1 MSLQNLNFA
10 QQTKPIEKDN
20 LKNDSTFVMTKS
32 PMGAVLRSAVLPGWG
47 QIYNESYIKAPIIWG
62 IFGGLAAAWIFNN
75 NRYKENRDLF
85 IQTGIEKYRKSRT
98 FYKDQR
104 DQVTIYIGLTYLL
117 NLIDAYV
124 DASLFDFSVEENQIT
139 NQTQLSLRIKLN

>member
-10 QQTKPIEKDN
+10 QYTKPKKSDN
-20 LKNDSTFVMTKS
+20 PKNDSVFVMTKS
-32 PMGAVLRSAVLPGWG
+32 PLGAVLRSAVLPGWG

-62 IFGGLAAAWIFNN
+62 IIGGLAAGWIHNN
-75 NRYKENRDLF
+75 NKFKENRDLF
-85 IQTGIEKYRKSRT
+85 IQTGIEQFRTLRT
-98 FYKDQR
+98 FYQDQR
-104 DQVTIYIGLTYLL
+104 DLVSIYIGLTYLL